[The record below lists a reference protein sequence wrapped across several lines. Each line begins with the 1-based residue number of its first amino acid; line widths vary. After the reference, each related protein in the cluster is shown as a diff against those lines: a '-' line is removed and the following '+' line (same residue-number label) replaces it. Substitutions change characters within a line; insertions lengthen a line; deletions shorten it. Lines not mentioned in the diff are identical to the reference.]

1 MTYGRPHDYAFDS
14 AARTIDMEE
23 KELLLL
29 VLAAVAAL
37 MFVTG
42 IILVLNTIA

>member
-1 MTYGRPHDYAFDS
+1 
-14 AARTIDMEE
+14 MEE

>member
-1 MTYGRPHDYAFDS
+1 
-14 AARTIDMEE
+14 MEE

-42 IILVLNTIA
+42 IVLVLNTIG

>member
-1 MTYGRPHDYAFDS
+1 
-14 AARTIDMEE
+14 MEE

-29 VLAAVAAL
+29 VLVAVASL

-42 IILVLNTIA
+42 IVLVLNTIG

>member
-1 MTYGRPHDYAFDS
+1 
-14 AARTIDMEE
+14 MEE

-29 VLAAVAAL
+29 VLVAVAGL

-42 IILVLNTIA
+42 IVLVLNTIG

>member
-1 MTYGRPHDYAFDS
+1 
-14 AARTIDMEE
+14 MEE

-42 IILVLNTIA
+42 IVLVINTIA